1 MPRVPQK
8 IVAQNRSP
16 EEDVLTALL
25 ALAGLP
31 DAATTSIAN
40 GTNSPRPDP
49 LRTRLPCP
57 ERRFGARGE
66 LTRRTADDR
75 PGERGPEG
83 GLRGRRREP
92 RGDRARGQV
101 GGGLV
106 PLALRKYKGSSSLLL
121 LLVAPGSFYI

>member
-1 MPRVPQK
+1 MPRVPKK

-40 GTNSPRPDP
+40 GTNSPRPDT

-57 ERRFGARGE
+57 ALPGEEVRSERRVDP
-66 LTRRTADDR
+66 ADSR
-75 PGERGPEG
+75 
-83 GLRGRRREP
+83 
-92 RGDRARGQV
+92 
-101 GGGLV
+101 
-106 PLALRKYKGSSSLLL
+106 
-121 LLVAPGSFYI
+121 